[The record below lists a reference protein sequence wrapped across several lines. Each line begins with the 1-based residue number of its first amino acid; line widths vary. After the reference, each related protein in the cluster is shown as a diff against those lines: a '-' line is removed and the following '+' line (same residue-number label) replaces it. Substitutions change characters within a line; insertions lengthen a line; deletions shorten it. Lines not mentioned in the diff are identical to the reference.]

1 MALETLLLELDKFMK
16 NNHEQ
21 FMLLAFEEAKKAKEN
36 GDWPF
41 GAVVV
46 KNNKVV
52 GKGHVLDKSE
62 GDVTDH
68 AELVA
73 LRNACHNLKTNN
85 LEGCVIYCSNEPCIM
100 CAAGIFQAG
109 IGNVFIG
116 VSRNDL
122 PHLLRPRKLHIE
134 DLAQDTNHKITIQR
148 GLLKDKILPLFEDIE
163 KK

>member
-1 MALETLLLELDKFMK
+1 MNDA
-16 NNHEQ
+16 NEQ
-21 FMLLAFEEAKKAKEN
+21 FMLLAFEEAKKAKER

-46 KNNKVV
+46 KDGNVV
-52 GKGHVLDKSE
+52 GKGHVIDKSG

-73 LRNACHNLKTNN
+73 LRDVCRNLKTNN
-85 LEGCVIYCSNEPCIM
+85 LEGCTIYCSNEPCMM

-134 DLAQDTNHKITIQR
+134 DLAQDSNHKITIKR
-148 GLLKDKILPLFEDIE
+148 GLLKNKILPLFEDI
-163 KK
+163 KKK

>member
-1 MALETLLLELDKFMK
+1 M
-16 NNHEQ
+16 N
-21 FMLLAFEEAKKAKEN
+21 LAFEEAKNAKEK

-46 KNNKVV
+46 KDDKVV
-52 GKGHVLDKSE
+52 GKGHVSDKSG
-62 GDVTDH
+62 GDITDH

-73 LRNACHNLKTNN
+73 LREACHILKTNN
-85 LEGCVIYCSNEPCIM
+85 LEGCTIYCSNEPCMM

-109 IGNVFIG
+109 IGNIFIG

-134 DLAQDTNHKITIQR
+134 DLAQDSSHKITIQR
-148 GLLKDKILPLFEDIE
+148 GLLKNKILPLFDDI
-163 KK
+163 KKK

>member
-1 MALETLLLELDKFMK
+1 MENK
-16 NNHEQ
+16 HEQ
-21 FMLLAFEEAKKAKEN
+21 YMLLAFEEAKKAKAR

-46 KNNKVV
+46 KDGNVV
-52 GKGHVLDKSE
+52 GKGHVIDKSG

-73 LRNACHNLKTNN
+73 LRDACRNLKTNN
-85 LEGCVIYCSNEPCIM
+85 LEGCTIYCSNEPCMM

-109 IGNVFIG
+109 IGDVFIG
-116 VSRNDL
+116 VSRDDL

-134 DLAQDTNHKITIQR
+134 DLAQDSSHKITIER
-148 GLLKDKILPLFEDIE
+148 GLLKDKILPLFDNIQ

>member
-1 MALETLLLELDKFMK
+1 MDKH
-16 NNHEQ
+16 NE
-21 FMLLAFEEAKKAKEN
+21 FMLLAFEEAKKAKDN

-46 KNNKVV
+46 KDDKVV
-52 GKGHVLDKSE
+52 GKGHVTDKSG

-73 LRNACHNLKTNN
+73 LRDACRNLKTNN
-85 LEGCVIYCSNEPCIM
+85 LEGCSIYCSNEPCMM

-109 IGNVFIG
+109 IGNIFIG
-116 VSRNDL
+116 VSRDDL
-122 PHLLRPRKLHIE
+122 PNLLRPRKLRIE
-134 DLAQDTNHKITIQR
+134 DLAQDSRHKIDIVR
-148 GLLKDKILPLFEDIE
+148 GILKERILPLFDDI

>member
-1 MALETLLLELDKFMK
+1 MDK
-16 NNHEQ
+16 HSE
-21 FMLLAFEEAKKAKEN
+21 FMLLAFEEAKKAKDK

-46 KNNKVV
+46 KDDKIV
-52 GKGHVLDKSE
+52 GKGHVTDKSG

-73 LRNACHNLKTNN
+73 LRDACRNLKTNN
-85 LEGCVIYCSNEPCIM
+85 LEGCSIYCSNEPCMM

-116 VSRNDL
+116 VSREDL
-122 PHLLRPRKLHIE
+122 PNLLRPRNLRIE
-134 DLAQDTNHKITIQR
+134 DLAQDSGHKINILR
-148 GLLKDKILPLFEDIE
+148 GILKEKILPLFNDI